1 MLKNSILKTA
11 AMAYI
16 ISYQHHSSD
25 RYIIAYTS
33 LL

>member
-1 MLKNSILKTA
+1 
-11 AMAYI
+11 MAYI

-25 RYIIAYTS
+25 TYIIAYTR